1 MPGSCRVVG
10 RFVALGALALAAFVL
25 CMAPASASAEG
36 LCTDTWVGPAEG
48 SWETAADWSTGHLP
62 TSTDVACIGGAK
74 TVVVSGGAQE
84 AGVVQGEGKLEIA
97 GGSLEVSSAL
107 EPSVIADL
115 TLGGASFGTLKGA
128 GTVEVTGALVG
139 FRGYVEDS
147 LVVESGARG
156 TVTNLLFLYG
166 TLTNDGSFT
175 IEPTDGL
182 GGEEHARF
190 VNNGTLTIEGN
201 DGSDTSLYRRSTTG
215 PAPALVNDGTVRRV
229 NGEKRI
235 SVPWSVA
242 NDGTI
247 EAAEG
252 QLYFSGG
259 GVSGTEHVGSWIT
272 SSAATIEFSISGY
285 GPESFA
291 LGSSVTMSGN
301 FTMDSQATVT
311 AGNISG
317 GIINLTL
324 EQSNTTLELTN
335 TSPVAIQN
343 LTLKSGATLSNT
355 NAVELA
361 HFMFVYGGN
370 VAGSGKFVIEPG
382 ATAELYNE
390 FGLEQTLV
398 NEGTFTV
405 PPGAGLEGYGTGVFI
420 NDGTLN
426 VNGTDAR
433 YNVGLYRRSESE
445 RLPELLNYGTL
456 RKTEG
461 GPLYLQIEFK
471 TINAGIIEESGGPFH
486 FITPVLQEESME
498 WGGGEE
504 NLSAPYDEIAECG
517 ESVGC
522 GGNFSQTQTD
532 FAIGGRGVG
541 LDLTRTYNSQAAVAE
556 AATGVHGIFG
566 YGWSNSFS
574 DHLVLE
580 PANHLATLVQ
590 ADGSTVPF
598 TEDSGEAFTGP
609 AWSQDVLSGSS
620 GSGFT
625 LTLENQTVYKFAG
638 ATGRL
643 ESVTDRNGNATTLAY
658 NGGGELE
665 AITDAAGRKITLAYN
680 AKGLVESATDP
691 MKHVVKY
698 EYDAEGDLKSVT
710 QPGEAAL
717 RWQFVYEGHE
727 LTEMTDG
734 RGGKTVNKYNTKHQE
749 IEQTDPASRT
759 TVFEYFPFRT
769 VTTNKATGAKTV
781 DYLTSGGEAAA
792 ITKGYG
798 TALATT
804 ESFTYN
810 SAGER
815 LSVTDGNGHTT
826 TYGYDTHG
834 NRTSVRDPETHETK
848 WTYDSTHDVE
858 TETKPNGEKATF
870 KLDSHGNVLAEE
882 RPAPGETTQST
893 TYKYDE
899 HGDRES
905 MTNPVGQTWKYEYD
919 AAGDRTAEIDPL
931 GNKRT
936 WGYNEDSQEISM
948 VSPRGHASGAEEAKF
963 KTTTERDAQGRPL
976 KITDPLGHTTKYTY
990 DADGN
995 VETKTDGESNATTYT
1010 YDADNEPTKVKEP
1023 NGTVTETG
1031 YDGAGQVTS
1040 QTDGNKHT
1048 TVYVRNVLEQVTE
1061 EIDPLGRKT
1070 LKEYDSTG
1078 NLTGATDAAK
1088 RKTTYRYNADN
1099 RISEV
1104 TYSDGKTPTVTYEYN
1119 ADGLRTKMKDGTGT
1133 SIYTYDQLD
1142 RLTEAE
1148 NGNKEIVKYEY
1159 DLANHQ
1165 TKITYPSGKA
1175 VTRAF
1180 DKDGRLEK
1188 VTDWLS
1194 HATTFAYDQDSDPK
1208 ATVYPSETKDE
1219 DTYTYNDADQ
1229 MTETKMLKSTETLAS
1244 LVYTRN
1250 NDGEV
1255 KKTASKKLPGAE
1267 SIENGYDPNSRLT
1280 KSGSTEYK
1288 YDAANNPTTEGS
1300 STNTYN
1306 EADELQKGT
1315 GVTYTY
1321 NEVGE
1326 RTKAMPEK
1334 GPATT
1339 YGYDQ
1344 AGDLITVERPET
1356 EGKAKIEDSYTY
1368 DGNGLRASQS
1378 INGAATHFAWDTT
1391 EEVPLIVTDATN
1403 SYIYAPGGLAVEQ
1416 INNSTGAALYLHHDQ
1431 AGSTRLLTGS
1441 TGKVEGK
1448 CSYGAYG
1455 TPTCEGTAT
1464 PLGYDGQYI
1473 SNDTGLI
1480 YLRARNYEPATAQFL
1495 SVDPRLA
1502 ETRVPYAYA
1511 EDNPMNLSDPTG
1523 LRPWSPQIKQAQSKC
1538 QSWKAWHSKKSPFY
1552 GNQNIYHACLDLL
1565 SLPSQVYGTGGQG
1578 GGSITTGERVGA
1590 ICSASGSG
1598 VALITRGVSGGPEVA
1613 GGAATFCF
1621 GYTAGELIVDP
1632 LLHDIAPSVFAE

>member
-1 MPGSCRVVG
+1 MVRGGTLRSRRVTS
-10 RFVALGALALAAFVL
+10 RLVAPSAVAVVAFVL
-25 CMAPASASAEG
+25 CLAPASASAEG

-48 SWETAADWSTGHLP
+48 GWETVADWSAGHLP
-62 TSTDVACIGGAK
+62 SSTDVACIGGAK
-74 TVVVSGGAQE
+74 TVVVSGGAQD

-97 GGSLEVSSAL
+97 GGSLELSSAL

-139 FRGYVEDS
+139 FRGDVEDP
-147 LVVESGARG
+147 LVIEAGARA
-156 TVTNLLFLYG
+156 TITNLLFLDA

-175 IEPTDGL
+175 IEATDGL
-182 GGEEHARF
+182 GGEEHARL

-201 DGSDTSLYRRSTTG
+201 DGPDTSLYRRSTTG

-229 NGEKRI
+229 NGAKRI
-235 SVPWSVA
+235 FVPWSVA

-252 QLYFSGG
+252 QLSFGGG
-259 GVSGTEHVGSWIT
+259 GVSGTEHVGSWLT
-272 SSAATIEFSISGY
+272 SGSATIEFGVSGY
-285 GPESFA
+285 GPESFS
-291 LGSSVTMSGN
+291 LGSSVAMSGN
-301 FTMDSQATVT
+301 FDLRSEATVT
-311 AGNISG
+311 AGNVTGSN
-317 GIINLTL
+317 INLTL
-324 EQSNTTLELTN
+324 EQSTTVFELTN
-335 TSPVAIQN
+335 TSPVAIEN
-343 LTLKSGATLSNT
+343 LTLKGGATLSNT
-355 NAVELA
+355 NAVELV
-361 HFMFVYGGN
+361 HSMIVYGGN
-370 VAGSGKFVIEPG
+370 IAGTGKFVIEPG
-382 ATAELYNE
+382 ATAELLNE
-390 FGLEQTLV
+390 LGLEQTLV

-405 PPGAGLEGYGTGVFI
+405 PPGSGLEGYGTGVFV

-426 VNGTDAR
+426 VNGTDSLYDR
-433 YNVGLYRRSESE
+433 GLYRRSKSE
-445 RLPELLNYGTL
+445 PIPHLLNNGTL

-461 GPLYLQIEFK
+461 GPEGLQIEFE
-471 TINAGIIEESGGPFH
+471 TSNAGIIEEAGGPFE
-486 FITPVLQEESME
+486 FSALVRQEESVE
-498 WGGGEE
+498 WGGELE
-504 NLSAPYDEIAECG
+504 NLSAPYDEIAQCG

-522 GGNFSQTQTD
+522 GGNFTQTQTD

-556 AATGVHGIFG
+556 AAKGVHGIFG
-566 YGWSNSFS
+566 YGWSSSFS

-590 ADGSTVPF
+590 ADGSPVPF
-598 TEDSGEAFTGP
+598 AEGTGEAFTGP
-609 AWSQDVLSGSS
+609 AWSQDALSGSP
-620 GSGFT
+620 GSGYT

-658 NGGGELE
+658 NGSGTLE
-665 AITDAAGRKITLAYN
+665 AITDPAGRKLTLAYN

-698 EYDAEGDLKSVT
+698 EYDAEDDLKSVT

-727 LTEMTDG
+727 LTEMVDG
-734 RGGKTVNKYNTKHQE
+734 RGGKTVNKYNAQHQE

-759 TVFEYFPFRT
+759 MAFEYLPFRT

-815 LSVTDGNGHTT
+815 LSVTDGDGHTT

-834 NRTSVRDPETHETK
+834 NRTSVRDPEAHETK
-848 WTYDSTHDVE
+848 WTYDSTHDIE
-858 TETKPNGEKATF
+858 TETRPSGEKTTF
-870 KLDSHGNVLAEE
+870 KLDGHGNVLTEE

-893 TYKYDE
+893 SYKYDE

-919 AAGDRTAEIDPL
+919 AAGDRTAELDPL

-936 WGYNEDSQEISM
+936 WGNNEDSQETSM

-976 KITDPLGHTTKYTY
+976 KITDPLGHTIKYTY

-995 VETKTDGESNATTYT
+995 VETKTDGESNTTTYT

-1023 NGTVTETG
+1023 NGTVVETG

-1048 TVYVRNVLEQVTE
+1048 TTYVRNVLEQVTE

-1070 LKEYDSTG
+1070 LKEYDSSG
-1078 NLTGATDAAK
+1078 NLIGVTDAAK

-1133 SIYTYDQLD
+1133 STYTYDQLD

-1148 NGNKEIVKYEY
+1148 DGNKEIVKYEY
-1159 DLANHQ
+1159 DLANHK
-1165 TKITYPSGKA
+1165 TKISYPNGKA
-1175 VTRAF
+1175 VARAF

-1208 ATVYPSETKDE
+1208 ATIYPSETKDE
-1219 DTYTYNDADQ
+1219 DTYAYNNADQ
-1229 MTETKMLKSTETLAS
+1229 MTETKMLKGAETLAS

-1255 KKTASKKLPGAE
+1255 KKTTAKKLPGAE
-1267 SIENGYDPNSRLT
+1267 SIEDSYDPNSRLT
-1280 KSGSTEYK
+1280 KYGSTEYK

-1300 STNTYN
+1300 STNSYN
-1306 EADELQKGT
+1306 EADELEKGT

-1321 NEVGE
+1321 DEVGQ
-1326 RTKAMPEK
+1326 RTKSTPEK

-1339 YGYDQ
+1339 YAYDQ
-1344 AGDLITVERPET
+1344 AGNLTSVERPEK
-1356 EGKAKIEDSYTY
+1356 EGKAKIEDSYAY

-1378 INGAATHFAWDTT
+1378 INGTTTHLAWDTT
-1391 EEVPLIVTDATN
+1391 EELPLILTDTTN
-1403 SYIYAPGGLAVEQ
+1403 SYIYGPGGLGVEQ
-1416 INNSTGAALYLHHDQ
+1416 INNSTGTALYLHHDQ
-1431 AGSTRLLTGS
+1431 QGSTRLLTGS
-1441 TGKVEGK
+1441 TGTVTGK
-1448 CSYGAYG
+1448 CSYAAYG
-1455 TPTCEGTAT
+1455 TPTCEGTMTT
-1464 PLGYDGQYI
+1464 PLGYDGQYT
-1473 SNDTGLI
+1473 NADTGLV
-1480 YLRARNYEPATAQFL
+1480 YLRARDYDPATGQFV
-1495 SVDPRLA
+1495 SVDPRST
-1502 ETRVPYAYA
+1502 ETRAPYAYT
-1511 EDNPMNLSDPTG
+1511 EDNPITLSDPTG
-1523 LRPWSPQIKQAQSKC
+1523 LRPWSPKIKEAQSKC

-1552 GNQNIYHACLDLL
+1552 ANKGIYEACQNLL
-1565 SLPSQVYGTGGQG
+1565 RLPAEVFGTAPHHPPGWESEVRKEKQEECVEVGGIVGGAVGTTFLTTPGQV
-1578 GGSITTGERVGA
+1578 ILGA
-1590 ICSASGSG
+1590 AAGAAFQAGC
-1598 VALITRGVSGGPEVA
+1598 EVA
-1613 GGAATFCF
+1613 VRG
-1621 GYTAGELIVDP
+1621 
-1632 LLHDIAPSVFAE
+1632 